1 MRMILGR
8 IALPS
13 EPGPPQN
20 GVQERGA
27 GGEQCQEFC
36 WESRS
41 QRHVLGSSP
50 WRRWHSEADRDS
62 VEALPTQTQRMP
74 TCLPIKLSIN

>member
-1 MRMILGR
+1 MRIILGR

-20 GVQERGA
+20 GVQEPGA

-36 WESRS
+36 WNSKMLTTCS
-41 QRHVLGSSP
+41 WLFSL
-50 WRRWHSEADRDS
+50 
-62 VEALPTQTQRMP
+62 EALPFGGRSR
-74 TCLPIKLSIN
+74 LS

>member
-36 WESRS
+36 WKSKMLTTCSGLGGALYIMFENHVRS
-41 QRHVLGSSP
+41 
-50 WRRWHSEADRDS
+50 
-62 VEALPTQTQRMP
+62 
-74 TCLPIKLSIN
+74 